1 MHTTTSTAHSPAPH
15 APSQPGT
22 STGRFRKSM
31 SMTALVLF
39 GLAYMVPLAVFT
51 TYGLVTQMTKG
62 HLPTAYLLTLAAMLL
77 TAYSYGRMVQAHP
90 YSGSVYTLS
99 LIHI

>member
-39 GLAYMVPLAVFT
+39 GLAYFSTKYFEKFFIEMGKEWLRKRKTSVPKPFITPA
-51 TYGLVTQMTKG
+51 
-62 HLPTAYLLTLAAMLL
+62 PSAADSIIYKRHAKN
-77 TAYSYGRMVQAHP
+77 TV
-90 YSGSVYTLS
+90 
-99 LIHI
+99 